1 MGEYYIGPYRDHY
14 AIFDSLDRVQT
25 QYDTHAE
32 AKADLDSY
40 NKTGKPLPESASIN
54 EGIFGLGKKK
64 NTEELL
70 VNVNEIKIISTNF
83 RKAYDDWY
91 FYIPLKDN
99 INKEFLC
106 QVANVIRNTCNS
118 KCGFDAYPTEFM
130 ICSPKDIV
138 REYKINSYFDKEFLK
153 HRNNIILFSFE
164 FVGKSNINSVAS
176 LKQYLGAR
184 YFNDVVNNAVYNE
197 ITRDPKNINTPVP
210 ELINNPKNFPVSYID
225 KDTLM
230 TMYNYWVSRASA
242 NESVTFY
249 DSSKRLMNEGT
260 GGNIALGIFCL
271 ITMAPVIA
279 AKVMEA
285 KDKRRLK
292 TGKGAHK
299 ISYEEFST
307 MYNSTKKLIQ
317 DVQRLQKS
325 SKYYKIIYKYN
336 TVEEEIVAGNKSSNI
351 LDAFKK
357 GSPVELCGTCVY
369 YEYDCIEEYKDLLK
383 SLPEPDKEYY
393 SDKNEDYVHD
403 IEYAIQDEFNDHLDK
418 LGFADGKD
426 HKCRSSKYPG
436 IYISYTESGDGTW
449 FHIYPDCPGTI
460 VVIDNNKLNE
470 DHSEISNDPEIEEL
484 LNLAGCT
491 IEDLDTI
498 NDEEDIELDDDD
510 PIDVNTSRE
519 IDAIM
524 DESFLGIKSKKEK
537 NAKELTKDEFDK
549 LINDMVSIN
558 DAIIS
563 KLKTSKWWKFIYEPC
578 MNIDKEHFDAN
589 ILSSGFK
596 RDFSAGKLVSP
607 SLHPKFIDIDNS
619 DPRVYTKFDKES
631 QKPYSNPKYEDLWE
645 EGWTEGY
652 YEAIKLVKDAV
663 KKLGFNED
671 GKSSKYPDIEISISD
686 SECVAID
693 ISPIYTGYY
702 KLKETDKKPQN
713 ESVVDDV
720 RKDIDSYEN
729 EINITLTA
737 ARKYIKEAKTYTDKI
752 SAKRLTGSSGKIAA
766 DKANKEFNNK
776 CDDIFSDEAAALQAS
791 YGSSLNKRSSFIR
804 IYGYDSSKL
813 NDQQKELYR
822 KLDDKNNGKYFVE
835 FKQIVND
842 LNKIND
848 SLLAISAKHNNEPTY
863 NISQVNAVIKQNNRM
878 FNELSVFASDMDEL
892 QKLIGNSKTRMLFG
906 KYIKDVV
913 NESIEDLDY
922 LMESIFMDIDH

>member
-40 NKTGKPLPESASIN
+40 NKTGKPLPEAAYKDSIIDKAFKGAVN
-54 EGIFGLGKKK
+54 SKFDTSSKEFKKVGNDIGNDKKAKQTWWNDMKLTARMHKKPYPKVNGYTNGDFKPNHEWLMAAIDQCKSVADCECLIKDAYLGISQDKQLAKNLRAVKEGNPSRYVNVKLVQKWLDNGVTPEKVEKHIEWMKENYVKGLQTKKK
-64 NTEELL
+64 
-70 VNVNEIKIISTNF
+70 
-83 RKAYDDWY
+83 
-91 FYIPLKDN
+91 
-99 INKEFLC
+99 EF
-106 QVANVIRNTCNS
+106 
-118 KCGFDAYPTEFM
+118 K
-130 ICSPKDIV
+130 
-138 REYKINSYFDKEFLK
+138 
-153 HRNNIILFSFE
+153 
-164 FVGKSNINSVAS
+164 KS
-176 LKQYLGAR
+176 Q
-184 YFNDVVNNAVYNE
+184 
-197 ITRDPKNINTPVP
+197 
-210 ELINNPKNFPVSYID
+210 
-225 KDTLM
+225 
-230 TMYNYWVSRASA
+230 
-242 NESVTFY
+242 NESVN
-249 DSSKRLMNEGT
+249 DESMNEGT
-260 GGNIALGIFCL
+260 GANIALGIFCF

-317 DVQRLQKS
+317 DIQRLQKS

-470 DHSEISNDPEIEEL
+470 DHSEISNDHEIEEL

-491 IEDLDTI
+491 IEDLDMI
-498 NDEEDIELDDDD
+498 NNEEDIELDDDD

-524 DESFLGIKSKKEK
+524 DESTEARNKLNEIRKSENVKNIKLLIKEGNKLTKTDLDLAAEKYEEAKTLLVELRKEINTIPNDDTVSGIVYMILNLLKQTFTEPITIFFGLYRIPTRIHKMSKYEALVMYDKLVSKLEYGITKLKLAKKKNNNKIANESFLGIKSKKEK

-589 ILSSGFK
+589 ILVSNFK

-619 DPRVYTKFDKES
+619 DPRVYTKFDKETE
-631 QKPYSNPKYEDLWE
+631 KPYSNPKYEDLWE

-671 GKSSKYPDIEISISD
+671 GKSSKYPDIEISVSD

-693 ISPIYTGYY
+693 ISPVYNGYY
-702 KLKETDKKPQN
+702 KLKEHDKKFQN
-713 ESVVDDV
+713 ES
-720 RKDIDSYEN
+720 ID
-729 EINITLTA
+729 
-737 ARKYIKEAKTYTDKI
+737 
-752 SAKRLTGSSGKIAA
+752 
-766 DKANKEFNNK
+766 
-776 CDDIFSDEAAALQAS
+776 
-791 YGSSLNKRSSFIR
+791 
-804 IYGYDSSKL
+804 
-813 NDQQKELYR
+813 
-822 KLDDKNNGKYFVE
+822 
-835 FKQIVND
+835 
-842 LNKIND
+842 
-848 SLLAISAKHNNEPTY
+848 
-863 NISQVNAVIKQNNRM
+863 
-878 FNELSVFASDMDEL
+878 
-892 QKLIGNSKTRMLFG
+892 
-906 KYIKDVV
+906 
-913 NESIEDLDY
+913 DLDY

>member
-54 EGIFGLGKKK
+54 EG
-64 NTEELL
+64 T
-70 VNVNEIKIISTNF
+70 
-83 RKAYDDWY
+83 
-91 FYIPLKDN
+91 
-99 INKEFLC
+99 
-106 QVANVIRNTCNS
+106 
-118 KCGFDAYPTEFM
+118 
-130 ICSPKDIV
+130 
-138 REYKINSYFDKEFLK
+138 
-153 HRNNIILFSFE
+153 
-164 FVGKSNINSVAS
+164 
-176 LKQYLGAR
+176 GA
-184 YFNDVVNNAVYNE
+184 
-197 ITRDPKNINTPVP
+197 
-210 ELINNPKNFPVSYID
+210 
-225 KDTLM
+225 
-230 TMYNYWVSRASA
+230 
-242 NESVTFY
+242 
-249 DSSKRLMNEGT
+249 
-260 GGNIALGIFCL
+260 NIALGIFCL

-307 MYNSTKKLIQ
+307 MYNSTRKLIQ

-383 SLPEPDKEYY
+383 SLPEPDKDYY

-498 NDEEDIELDDDD
+498 NNEEDIELDDDD

-524 DESFLGIKSKKEK
+524 DESTEARNKLNEIRKSEDVKNIKLLIKEGNKLTKTDLDLAAEKYEEAKNLLVELRKEINTIPNDDTVSGIVYMILNLLKQTFTEPITIFFGLYRIPTRIHKMSKYEALVMYDKLVSKLEYGITKLKLAKKKNNNNKITNESFLGIKSKKEK

-558 DAIIS
+558 DAIIN

-589 ILSSGFK
+589 ILASNFK

-652 YEAIKLVKDAV
+652 YEAIKLIKDAV

-702 KLKETDKKPQN
+702 KLKDTNKSQNESIGDFIRDTKKYFKNASEFLKHRKENSKSKGKGSEADIKNTPAYKEANKKLEAFGDSIGKKVAAHLKDYATKKNFKSVYKNTAFDINDIKYCPINGYDVQVSDLQDGIDYDRIPAWEEQNPGKDWQKEPQFNNDWYHELLAEGRDYAESLLEKDCPDIYAYDIGTGDGDEGLVYIDIFLTSSYINTIKEESKKVQN
-713 ESVVDDV
+713 ESVVD
-720 RKDIDSYEN
+720 N
-729 EINITLTA
+729 
-737 ARKYIKEAKTYTDKI
+737 
-752 SAKRLTGSSGKIAA
+752 
-766 DKANKEFNNK
+766 
-776 CDDIFSDEAAALQAS
+776 
-791 YGSSLNKRSSFIR
+791 LNF
-804 IYGYDSSKL
+804 
-813 NDQQKELYR
+813 
-822 KLDDKNNGKYFVE
+822 
-835 FKQIVND
+835 
-842 LNKIND
+842 
-848 SLLAISAKHNNEPTY
+848 
-863 NISQVNAVIKQNNRM
+863 M
-878 FNELSVFASDMDEL
+878 
-892 QKLIGNSKTRMLFG
+892 
-906 KYIKDVV
+906 
-913 NESIEDLDY
+913 
-922 LMESIFMDIDH
+922 MESIFMDIDY